1 MQIDITTILDFLQ
14 TSGQHDEA
22 EQASQKLPGRVE
34 HEQHAGL
41 LEELGINP
49 QELVTATLAPACSA
63 QLLRDVRRTPRP
75 RARSRSHL
83 MFGPASSGQHP

>member
-22 EQASQKLPGRVE
+22 EQASQKLPGRVD

-49 QELVTATLAPACSA
+49 QELVKATLAPACA
-63 QLLRDVRRTPRP
+63 QLLGDARRTPRP

-83 MFGPASSGQHP
+83 MFGAASSGQHP